1 MLGKGEVGSM
11 GLKVATLLLVA
22 ELFFARQGGVS
33 EEFGIKVAIFSL
45 VAEIFIFL
53 TKIVAKR
60 ILDTVFY
67 RVPWA
72 HFLI

>member
-1 MLGKGEVGSM
+1 MILQSC
-11 GLKVATLLLVA
+11 
-22 ELFFARQGGVS
+22 FFTRQGGVS
-33 EEFGIKVAIFSL
+33 EEFEIKVATLSL

-60 ILDTVFY
+60 ILGVVFY

-72 HFLI
+72 HSLI